1 MMTHASVN
9 PGSIEPVQYAAHD
22 LPISSPT
29 GASTVAPPSV
39 ASLTI
44 TDTPAAANDDE
55 AAAPD
60 PVRNPLWVIAIAM
73 ACLFAVMAAV
83 MSVG

>member
-9 PGSIEPVQYAAHD
+9 PGSTESVRYAAHD
-22 LPISSPT
+22 LPVSSPT
-29 GASTVAPPSV
+29 SSSTAAPPTV
-39 ASLTI
+39 ASLTMA
-44 TDTPAAANDDE
+44 DTPAAANDDE

-83 MSVG
+83 MSAG

>member
-1 MMTHASVN
+1 MAHASVN
-9 PGSIEPVQYAAHD
+9 PGTTELAQYAAHD
-22 LPISSPT
+22 LSLSSPT
-29 GASTVAPPSV
+29 RFFTVARPTV
-39 ASLTI
+39 ASI
-44 TDTPAAANDDE
+44 SMAATPAAANDDQ

>member
-1 MMTHASVN
+1 MTHASVN
-9 PGSIEPVQYAAHD
+9 PGSTEPARYAALE
-22 LPISSPT
+22 LPDKAPT
-29 GASTVAPPSV
+29 SFSTVARPTV
-39 ASLTI
+39 ASLTM
-44 TDTPAAANDDE
+44 TDTSVAANDDE

-73 ACLFAVMAAV
+73 ACLFATMAAV